1 MNLYKKIIT
10 RSISLK
16 NIIKK
21 NFNDFNISVIDES
34 LAHKDHNNF
43 DGKEETHIIIELKKK
58 INLDIKRL
66 EIHNK
71 INTLLSDE
79 FKIGLH
85 ALQIKIT

>member
-1 MNLYKKIIT
+1 MNRTKRIQD
-10 RSISLK
+10 
-16 NIIKK
+16 IIKK
-21 NFNDFNISVIDES
+21 NFNEFIISVTDDS
-34 LAHKDHNNF
+34 LAHKGHNNF

-58 INLDIKRL
+58 FNLDIKRL
-66 EIHNK
+66 DIHKK

>member
-1 MNLYKKIIT
+1 MNRTKRI
-10 RSISLK
+10 K
-16 NIIKK
+16 NIIEK
-21 NFNDFNISVIDES
+21 NFNEFNILVTDDS

-58 INLDIKRL
+58 FNLDIKRL
-66 EIHNK
+66 EIHKK
-71 INTLLSDE
+71 INILLSEE

>member
-1 MNLYKKIIT
+1 MNRTKRIQDIIE
-10 RSISLK
+10 
-16 NIIKK
+16 K
-21 NFNDFNISVIDES
+21 NFNEFSVLVTDDS
-34 LAHKDHNNF
+34 LAHKGHNNF

-58 INLDIKRL
+58 FNLDIKRL
-66 EIHNK
+66 EIHKK

>member
-1 MNLYKKIIT
+1 MKRTKRIKDIIE
-10 RSISLK
+10 
-16 NIIKK
+16 K
-21 NFNDFNISVIDES
+21 NFNDFSILVIDDS
-34 LAHKDHNNF
+34 LSHKGHNNF

-58 INLDIKRL
+58 FNLDIKRL
-66 EIHNK
+66 EIHKK

>member
-1 MNLYKKIIT
+1 MNRTKRIKDIIE
-10 RSISLK
+10 
-16 NIIKK
+16 K
-21 NFNDFNISVIDES
+21 NFNDFNILVTDDS

-58 INLDIKRL
+58 FNLDIKRL
-66 EIHNK
+66 EIHKK
-71 INTLLSDE
+71 INTLLSEE